1 MARPNLVTLPYD
13 VRIKIFQDY
22 FRVEGGYV
30 FSSESEKLTTADG
43 QLIDFSLMY
52 TCRSIANDTKHLPFT
67 LNNISFSTFFSPEWR
82 AWAGRH
88 QFLSHFLC
96 ILKADLIYH
105 LQGTEMPPEL
115 ESALQEKFPHLMPDF
130 KNRLERVY
138 SSRGFFKKDPSGL
151 SGYAFQ
157 YWEESRD
164 VSDIIGD
171 WGDER
176 VRLWGKNASMARE
189 AIAFSLRFLGERQGL
204 KLASLLNKAFP
215 GWTASHDPQKLL
227 GLSLDP
233 WDIPSKAVLTRVG
246 RLLRDGAMWR
256 RVKDW
261 NHGLRAKY
269 RFSAVAVAIRFFRQL
284 SVEQRQQLRGV
295 TLIEDAYAVC
305 SPSTH
310 AMGLIEFCKYNP
322 RLRIQRHIKLCRRI
336 LAAFHPCWDHLGY
349 YCVGGPHRTEYND
362 GADIIPEYAVKGIS
376 IWLEEAILLP
386 DAGMPSNSY
395 TLCLDGEPDKT
406 FFSDIFQN
414 ILLRHDAS
422 IQASRELFRM
432 RPHQFNGAPPYR
444 RWQGGHLSKALKY
457 LIDHHSISESI
468 DSVPLICSNFHPGQP
483 LDIER
488 FIQERLEWESR
499 DWERDG
505 SRLSFHLRQVPSNVW
520 ALD

>member
-43 QLIDFSLMY
+43 QLLDFSLMY
-52 TCRSIANDTKHLPFT
+52 TCRSIANHTKHLPFT

-105 LQGTEMPPEL
+105 LQGTEMSPEL

-176 VRLWGKNASMARE
+176 VRLWGKNASMAME

-204 KLASLLNKAFP
+204 KLASLLDKAFP
-215 GWTASHDPQKLL
+215 SWIASHYQQKLL

-233 WDIPSKAVLTRVG
+233 
-246 RLLRDGAMWR
+246 
-256 RVKDW
+256 
-261 NHGLRAKY
+261 
-269 RFSAVAVAIRFFRQL
+269 FFRQL

-305 SPSTH
+305 SSSTH
-310 AMGLIEFCKYNP
+310 AMGLIEFCQYNP
-322 RLRIQRHIKLCRRI
+322 RLRIHRHIKLCRRI
-336 LAAFHPCWDHLGY
+336 PAAFHPCWDHLAY
-349 YCVGGPHRTEYND
+349 YCVGGGNRTEYND

-386 DAGMPSNSY
+386 GAGMPGNSY
-395 TLCLDGEPDKT
+395 TLCLDGEPDKP
-406 FFSDIFQN
+406 FFSDTFQN

-483 LDIER
+483 LDIES
-488 FIQERLEWESR
+488 FIQERLEWESQ

-505 SRLSFHLRQVPSNVW
+505 SRLSFHLRQCPPTFGRWIDNLM
-520 ALD
+520 AYYERQAQLEP

>member
-67 LNNISFSTFFSPEWR
+67 LNKISFSTFFSPEWR

-105 LQGTEMPPEL
+105 LQGTEMSPKL

-130 KNRLERVY
+130 KNRLER
-138 SSRGFFKKDPSGL
+138 
-151 SGYAFQ
+151 
-157 YWEESRD
+157 
-164 VSDIIGD
+164 
-171 WGDER
+171 
-176 VRLWGKNASMARE
+176 
-189 AIAFSLRFLGERQGL
+189 RQGL

-261 NHGLRAKY
+261 IHGLRAKY
-269 RFSAVAVAIRFFRQL
+269 RFSAATVAIRFFRQL

-336 LAAFHPCWDHLGY
+336 PAAFHPCWDHLAY
-349 YCVGGPHRTEYND
+349 YCVGGGNRTEYND

-386 DAGMPSNSY
+386 DAGMPGNSY

-483 LDIER
+483 LDIES
-488 FIQERLEWESR
+488 FIQERLEWESQ

-505 SRLSFHLRQVPSNVW
+505 SRLSFHLRQCPPTFGRWIDNLM
-520 ALD
+520 AYYERQNQLEP

>member
-88 QFLSHFLC
+88 HFLSHFLC

-115 ESALQEKFPHLMPDF
+115 ESALQERFPHLMPDF

-151 SGYAFQ
+151 SGYAFK
-157 YWEESRD
+157 YWEESHD
-164 VSDIIGD
+164 VGDIIGD

-176 VRLWGKNASMARE
+176 
-189 AIAFSLRFLGERQGL
+189 
-204 KLASLLNKAFP
+204 
-215 GWTASHDPQKLL
+215 
-227 GLSLDP
+227 
-233 WDIPSKAVLTRVG
+233 
-246 RLLRDGAMWR
+246 
-256 RVKDW
+256 
-261 NHGLRAKY
+261 
-269 RFSAVAVAIRFFRQL
+269 
-284 SVEQRQQLRGV
+284 
-295 TLIEDAYAVC
+295 
-305 SPSTH
+305 
-310 AMGLIEFCKYNP
+310 
-322 RLRIQRHIKLCRRI
+322 
-336 LAAFHPCWDHLGY
+336 
-349 YCVGGPHRTEYND
+349 
-362 GADIIPEYAVKGIS
+362 
-376 IWLEEAILLP
+376 
-386 DAGMPSNSY
+386 
-395 TLCLDGEPDKT
+395 
-406 FFSDIFQN
+406 N

-468 DSVPLICSNFHPGQP
+468 DSVPLICFNFHPGQP
-483 LDIER
+483 LDIES
-488 FIQERLEWESR
+488 FIQERLEWESQ

-505 SRLSFHLRQVPSNVW
+505 SRLSFHLRQCPPTFGRWIDNLM
-520 ALD
+520 AYYERQNQLEP

>member
-52 TCRSIANDTKHLPFT
+52 TCRSIANDTKHLRFT

-115 ESALQEKFPHLMPDF
+115 ESALQERFPHLMPDF

-157 YWEESRD
+157 YWEESHD
-164 VSDIIGD
+164 VGDIIGD

-176 VRLWGKNASMARE
+176 
-189 AIAFSLRFLGERQGL
+189 
-204 KLASLLNKAFP
+204 
-215 GWTASHDPQKLL
+215 
-227 GLSLDP
+227 
-233 WDIPSKAVLTRVG
+233 
-246 RLLRDGAMWR
+246 
-256 RVKDW
+256 
-261 NHGLRAKY
+261 
-269 RFSAVAVAIRFFRQL
+269 
-284 SVEQRQQLRGV
+284 QLRGV

-336 LAAFHPCWDHLGY
+336 PAAFHPCWDHLGY

-386 DAGMPSNSY
+386 DAGMPGNSY
-395 TLCLDGEPDKT
+395 TLCLDGEPDKP

-432 RPHQFNGAPPYR
+432 RSHQFNGAPPYR

-483 LDIER
+483 LDIES
-488 FIQERLEWESR
+488 FIQERLEWESQ

-505 SRLSFHLRQVPSNVW
+505 SRLSFHLRQCPPTFGRWIDNLM
-520 ALD
+520 AYYERQNQLEP

>member
-88 QFLSHFLC
+88 HFLSHFLC

-115 ESALQEKFPHLMPDF
+115 ESALQERFPHLMPDF

-151 SGYAFQ
+151 SGYAFK
-157 YWEESRD
+157 YWEESHD
-164 VSDIIGD
+164 VGDIIGD

-176 VRLWGKNASMARE
+176 
-189 AIAFSLRFLGERQGL
+189 
-204 KLASLLNKAFP
+204 
-215 GWTASHDPQKLL
+215 
-227 GLSLDP
+227 
-233 WDIPSKAVLTRVG
+233 
-246 RLLRDGAMWR
+246 
-256 RVKDW
+256 
-261 NHGLRAKY
+261 
-269 RFSAVAVAIRFFRQL
+269 L

-336 LAAFHPCWDHLGY
+336 PAAFHPCWDHLGY
-349 YCVGGPHRTEYND
+349 YCVGEPHRTEYND

-386 DAGMPSNSY
+386 DAGTPGNSY

-468 DSVPLICSNFHPGQP
+468 DSVPLICFNFHPGQP
-483 LDIER
+483 LDIES
-488 FIQERLEWESR
+488 FIQERLEWESQ

-505 SRLSFHLRQVPSNVW
+505 SRLSFHLRQCPPTFGRWIDNLM
-520 ALD
+520 AYYERQNQLEP